1 MYEHCLKI
9 SELISEGKI
18 DEAKEYCR
26 ENVDSSI
33 RPNTEEYESVKSSAI
48 AETEVWGDESEF
60 WAQILSP
67 STELND
73 TEWAFVAGN
82 LLLSMVKE
90 QKTEADLSTDAD
102 ICKAAH
108 DVLSNIEIADRHEN
122 LALALYHHKTGHLA
136 RINGNQDKCVE
147 HLQMSVNIVEMSD
160 GLGSW
165 HYHALFL
172 RDLGRAKSDALVEEK
187 ENLEALDVLEEFKDR
202 ISETQASTTDNF
214 EQYLE
219 AEEYKVRA
227 DMAETIGNKE
237 RKKKHLEKYESIK
250 NSGQKAT

>member
-60 WAQILSP
+60 WVQLLSP
-67 STELND
+67 STELNY
-73 TEWAFVAGN
+73 TEWAFVTGN
-82 LLLSMVKE
+82 FLLSMVKE
-90 QKTEADLSTDAD
+90 KRTDGDLETDAN

-108 DVLSNIEIADRHEN
+108 NVLSEIEIADRHEN
-122 LALALYHHKTGHLA
+122 LALALYHHKMGHMS
-136 RINGNQDKCVE
+136 RIDGNQDKCVE

-160 GLGSW
+160 GLGGW

-172 RDLGRAKSDALVEEK
+172 RDLGRAKSDALIEKK
-187 ENLEALDVLEEFKDR
+187 ENLEALDVLEEFKSR
-202 ISETQASTTDNF
+202 ISETQASTTDEF

-227 DMAETIGNKE
+227 DMAETIGNEE
-237 RKKKHLEKYESIK
+237 RKEQHLEKYETIK